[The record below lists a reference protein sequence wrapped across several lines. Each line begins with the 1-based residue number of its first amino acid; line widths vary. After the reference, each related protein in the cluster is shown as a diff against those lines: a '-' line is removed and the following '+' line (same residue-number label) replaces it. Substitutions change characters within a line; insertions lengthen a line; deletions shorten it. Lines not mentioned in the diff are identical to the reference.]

1 MEKGK
6 IQLTQKDAENT
17 PAGGVVVGRRDGQ
30 TMIYD
35 DASLGGYFVGK
46 LHKDGGIKMVNKST
60 GQPLEVQGAEVIIT
74 APAVN
79 DQTKHNFNGKMMTNR
94 EILSKINS
102 DGGGVS
108 FAEGGDIPA
117 KIHTADKEYE
127 YGGKMVHDID
137 LAHSL
142 GMNSTL
148 KKGKQQFSSG
158 DTTYYVDAIYNAIK
172 KGKVRLKIKEV
183 ETFPMKYSVY
193 DKNYAEN
200 HKIDFRKPNGIT
212 VRTESGEE
220 VLIDGNHRMNNAYL
234 KGRKTMKTYYIED
247 PKQIAKFTKKNK
259 FELGGENNDFQKL
272 IEEKFSEGY
281 GKIKHFELNSSGGKW
296 SYINNPN
303 LTRSQRDK
311 MPVYT
316 VELAN
321 DVKDK
326 ATEIK
331 KNYEISQPKEI
342 SILQFAEKF
351 AKDNNGKIY
360 HNSKSG
366 SVYVRVKDKE
376 IRISDHNILDRDS
389 MNPKNRYDLEI
400 IQRYFDEKTPSNLDY
415 WTDEFKN
422 GGHLSS
428 GKSLKQI
435 AEMHNVSLAQI
446 NEELTKGLEVE
457 KEHFADFKERT
468 RVAKDHLIENP
479 KYYTILEK
487 AGLKSGG
494 SFDDGGS
501 VSKKNEF
508 AFNYKSNRLKSFY
521 KTNNPS
527 IDKLLIEAQPF
538 IAELIEK
545 QKELV
550 LKETLENRGVAMP
563 MSELDVEYYE
573 IGLLYKM
580 VQSFNKYLKV
590 TDVLSDATIKKQLG
604 LFEISATVTRDGKNY
619 NFYTELIPAGGYNI
633 QEFHYRYI
641 TKTDLPQSGENSAV
655 ENLKSKNTTLNKIK
669 SIDLE
674 IENNYKNVKRYKNDI
689 SNGFTTYK
697 IQGVEKTRI
706 LDEKDI
712 IREGNYLKTLEK
724 EIEKLKI
731 KRDDLESVF
740 ESLEKKGVGVNFGK
754 EVKESIGRKL
764 LDRLR
769 ASKYK
774 ETGDSLE
781 FKIETRF
788 IKSEKINTF
797 AFTDEGN
804 GLCSIKAGL
813 ELRGKYTL
821 YDEYNNVP
829 FSDIRIKINE
839 IFIGEFEKYLKDG
852 GHIQSQELVEK
863 SKKGDTPARDLNN
876 YNDIMDLEA
885 DGMVGME
892 SGLAFAD
899 GGLTP
904 IDANLEGDSISI
916 IEEEFANGGGLELP
930 IVSYVKVEQ
939 AGASLS
945 NLINNKY
952 NSYIEFAESVEYA
965 YKQLGKKVRS
975 FVQLQAFDE
984 NDIALINVSTYIS
997 DQKNTI
1003 KNFNPLTGNYK
1014 NLEKSLA
1021 NSRPVNFKKFNWG
1034 NWLLSK
1040 VNPSSSS
1047 AQTSTSAKQSQ
1058 YPEYYEF
1065 IGNNGQSFTKGK
1077 IYKINNPKNINDS
1090 SNFIDN
1096 DGFRNGFSG
1105 DNAKKFKPSTEQA
1118 FLAQQGMT
1126 SSSSYLPLDLSDTKV
1141 WIGDDERLS
1150 EAIQEVAFGLGWSW
1164 SGDKNVKYTD
1174 ANYLVFNSMKFI
1186 GVKRDG
1192 REGFDANISREIN
1205 PQDILLAKKPTIT
1218 TSQTPASTSAKPFD
1232 FTDTKID
1239 VSNRPDF
1246 RLKVQRRAFELGW
1259 EWDSKGGKTLDYDD
1273 FNYLYFTKTSFSRGN
1288 NSTSFANSP
1297 KREITEADI
1306 FGSQAPTSTTST
1318 NKSVNNDVQSVLV
1331 TYYGGTTYTALNEE
1345 RLLDKIKELWKDND
1359 NSTMSINLQPQG
1371 NVQQLSTPLTVIL
1384 DTIRTSKTSVQP
1396 SSLKN
1401 SELREYLS
1409 KDWYPEL
1416 DWSYFFKEIK
1426 NTASNKDNT
1435 VDVVTLEYQLGKNYY
1450 DDKRFKTGEDLLEDF
1465 AKIEFY
1471 CVNNPDAIISVL
1483 ITAEVVDKTGRITSK
1498 TERID
1503 IGKNALKP
1511 SNFSYEE
1518 IKELIQEKWFN
1529 NQLDFSIFFKTN
1541 NISQTPTSNSA
1552 VPKTVENSVYNLD
1565 LAIKKL
1571 EKASSTVVTEYN
1583 KEIYDKSLKFLYETK
1598 ATYELALKFTPESA
1612 FMYERL
1618 DILKKLAEI
1627 EKKIKNIED
1636 MKKGGTFYMLAKIL
1650 EKLERGENWKM
1661 LEQSQ
1666 DVITNQIPQSEIE
1679 IIIRSQKFKN
1689 WFGDWEKALINN
1701 EYDNVSKALTDGIP
1715 SVYHH
1720 GARRIKYTY
1729 REVSNG
1735 VLYLAENVSYAIWF
1749 SQNATAQSEEGN
1761 YLTECFVNV
1770 KNPIDLTAFKVNQV
1784 DLGDIVRYVDAI
1796 YPMAKIYDYIPAQVA
1811 LLIKTNQPTN
1821 VRMWAWQLIRK
1832 YAKFVN
1838 HIKENT
1844 PYDGF
1849 LYYENNPSDEV
1860 INPVTGQLE
1869 ENVTKAVAIF
1879 KSHQVKVVDAVLF
1892 DGGLDDWRFE
1902 NGGKIKN

>member
-1 MEKGK
+1 MKNKEEFISEEK
-6 IQLTQKDAENT
+6 AENK
-17 PAGGVVVGRRDGQ
+17 PAGGVFVGKKDGQ
-30 TMIYD
+30 TIIHDEGTM
-35 DASLGGYFVGK
+35 SGYLVGK
-46 LHKDGGIKMVNKST
+46 LHKDGGIKAVNKAT
-60 GQPLEVQGAEVIIT
+60 GQPLEMQGGEIVIT
-74 APAVN
+74 APAVS
-79 DQTKHNFNGKMMTNR
+79 DTTKREFEGKMMTNR

-108 FAEGGDIPA
+108 FADGGDIPA
-117 KIHTADKEYE
+117 KINTTDCEYKF
-127 YGGKMVHDID
+127 GGKLVKDTDI
-137 LAHSL
+137 AHSL

-158 DTTYYVDAIYNAIK
+158 DTTYDIDAIYNAIK
-172 KGKVRLKIKEV
+172 KGKLRLKTKEV
-183 ETFPMKYSVY
+183 ETFPMKYPVY

-212 VRTESGEE
+212 VLTESGEE
-220 VLIDGNHRMNNAYL
+220 VLIDGNHRMNNAYSN
-234 KGRKTMKTYYIED
+234 GRKTMKTYYIED
-247 PKQIAKFTKKNK
+247 PKQISKFSKKNK
-259 FELGGENNDFQKL
+259 FELGGEN
-272 IEEKFSEGY
+272 
-281 GKIKHFELNSSGGKW
+281 
-296 SYINNPN
+296 
-303 LTRSQRDK
+303 K
-311 MPVYT
+311 M
-316 VELAN
+316 
-321 DVKDK
+321 
-326 ATEIK
+326 
-331 KNYEISQPKEI
+331 
-342 SILQFAEKF
+342 
-351 AKDNNGKIY
+351 
-360 HNSKSG
+360 
-366 SVYVRVKDKE
+366 
-376 IRISDHNILDRDS
+376 
-389 MNPKNRYDLEI
+389 
-400 IQRYFDEKTPSNLDY
+400 
-415 WTDEFKN
+415 
-422 GGHLSS
+422 GGHLSK

-435 AEMHNVSLAQI
+435 AEMHNVSLAHI
-446 NEELTKGLEVE
+446 NEELAKGLEVE

-468 RVAKDHLIENP
+468 RVAKDHLVENP

-487 AGLKSGG
+487 AGLKNGG
-494 SFDDGGS
+494 SFGNGGS
-501 VSKKNEF
+501 MSKENEF
-508 AFNYKSNRLKSFY
+508 AFNNKSNRLKSFY

-550 LKETLENRGVAMP
+550 LKETLEIRGVAMP

-674 IENNYKNVKRYKNDI
+674 IENNYKNVKRYKNNI

-697 IQGVEKTRI
+697 IQGVEKKRI

-712 IREGNYLKTLEK
+712 IREGNNLKTLEK
-724 EIEKLKI
+724 EIEKLKT

-813 ELRGKYTL
+813 ELRGKYTS
-821 YDEYNNVP
+821 YAEYNNVP
-829 FSDIRIKINE
+829 LSDIRIKINE

-852 GHIQSQELVEK
+852 GHIQRQELVEK

-885 DGMVGME
+885 DGMVGAD
-892 SGLAFAD
+892 SGLAFANGGEVNNEPKEGDLITNFGKYGASIIKVDDDFVYWLDQYASKQYCKKSELSLNNLDDD
-899 GGLTP
+899 GDDDGYYEDERNSWVCNKKYANGGITP
-904 IDANLEGDSISI
+904 YDANLDGDSVSI
-916 IEEEFANGGGLELP
+916 AEEEFSNGGGVELP
-930 IVSYVKVEQ
+930 IVSYVKVSSS
-939 AGASLS
+939 GSSLI
-945 NLINNKY
+945 NLIGNKY

-965 YKQLGKKVRS
+965 YKQLGTKPRS
-975 FVQLQAFDE
+975 YVQLQAFDE
-984 NDIALINVSTYIS
+984 NGIALIYVSTYIS

-1021 NSRPVNFKKFNWG
+1021 NSRPRSFQKFNWED
-1034 NWLLSK
+1034 WLLSK
-1040 VNPSSSS
+1040 VTPSV
-1047 AQTSTSAKQSQ
+1047 QTTTSTNKSASTSIQSQ

-1065 IGNNGQSFTKGK
+1065 IGDGSMSFSKGK
-1077 IYKINNPKNINDS
+1077 IYKIINPKDINDEG
-1090 SNFIDN
+1090 NFIDN
-1096 DGFRNGFSG
+1096 SGTPNGFSPK
-1105 DNAKKFKPSTEQA
+1105 NKEKFKPSTEEA
-1118 FLAQQGMT
+1118 FLAQQG
-1126 SSSSYLPLDLSDTKV
+1126 
-1141 WIGDDERLS
+1141 
-1150 EAIQEVAFGLGWSW
+1150 
-1164 SGDKNVKYTD
+1164 
-1174 ANYLVFNSMKFI
+1174 LV
-1186 GVKRDG
+1186 
-1192 REGFDANISREIN
+1192 
-1205 PQDILLAKKPTIT
+1205 
-1218 TSQTPASTSAKPFD
+1218 
-1232 FTDTKID
+1232 
-1239 VSNRPDF
+1239 
-1246 RLKVQRRAFELGW
+1246 
-1259 EWDSKGGKTLDYDD
+1259 
-1273 FNYLYFTKTSFSRGN
+1273 
-1288 NSTSFANSP
+1288 P
-1297 KREITEADI
+1297 K
-1306 FGSQAPTSTTST
+1306 S
-1318 NKSVNNDVQSVLV
+1318 
-1331 TYYGGTTYTALNEE
+1331 
-1345 RLLDKIKELWKDND
+1345 KDN
-1359 NSTMSINLQPQG
+1359 S
-1371 NVQQLSTPLTVIL
+1371 
-1384 DTIRTSKTSVQP
+1384 
-1396 SSLKN
+1396 
-1401 SELREYLS
+1401 
-1409 KDWYPEL
+1409 
-1416 DWSYFFKEIK
+1416 
-1426 NTASNKDNT
+1426 
-1435 VDVVTLEYQLGKNYY
+1435 VDVVRLEYSLSPSNSY
-1450 DDKRFKTGEDLLEDF
+1450 DTSFRTGEQLHKQFHIIMDYVDRSSL
-1465 AKIEFY
+1465 
-1471 CVNNPDAIISVL
+1471 NHISVN
-1483 ITAEVVDKTGRITSK
+1483 IIAEVTDKTGKITAK
-1498 TERID
+1498 KERID
-1503 IGKNALKP
+1503 IGENFFNPNK
-1511 SNFSYEE
+1511 FSYDETKK
-1518 IKELIQEKWFN
+1518 IIQEKWFN
-1529 NQLDFSIFFKTN
+1529 NQLDFDKFFKLEPKKSTKEKVMFLKASSENTEIYVENVTELRYFIERQFALNDAKSGRVYLYLNGDESQGSWRITFGDNQTCTTCYDMLTDSSKRLKEILLNYAGADEFDWSDFFEEEQTN
-1541 NISQTPTSNSA
+1541 TPISV
-1552 VPKTVENSVYNLD
+1552 VPKTVEDSVYSLD

-1583 KEIYDKSLKFLYETK
+1583 KEIYDKSLKFLYDTK

-1618 DILKKLAEI
+1618 DILKKLADI

-1636 MKKGGTFYMLAKIL
+1636 MKKGGAFYMLAKIL
-1650 EKLERGENWKM
+1650 EKLERGENWR
-1661 LEQSQ
+1661 QSESAE
-1666 DVITNQIPQSEIE
+1666 DVITNHIPKSEIE

-1689 WFGDWEKALINN
+1689 WFGDWEKALVND

-1735 VLYLAENVSYAIWF
+1735 VLYLAENISYAMWF

-1770 KNPIDLTAFKVNQV
+1770 KNPIDLTAFHVNKV
-1784 DLGDIVRYVDAI
+1784 DLGDIVRYVNAV
-1796 YPMAKIYDYIPAQVA
+1796 YPMAKIYDFIPAQVA

-1821 VRMWAWQLIRK
+1821 VRMWAWQLIRS

-1860 INPVTGQLE
+1860 TNPVTGQLE
-1869 ENVTKAVAIF
+1869 ENITKAVAIF